1 MLCPLG
7 PALPGG
13 GGTRSTKGR
22 LTRVRRRYSAHLT
35 ELVTPD
41 LAQILPDCPR
51 RSVQRL
57 LLNGGYT
64 RSAVHRCVP
73 MGLPNS
79 LGCSVGSTIYIKGPQ
94 RPCLVP
100 VTEIRHLAVQRR
112 KKKLENVTSEIFSE
126 FPPRG
131 PNIECALGAPPGAS
145 RHPSRAKLTSIVLS
159 VATLSFDGFSTC
171 RVVFTILVT
180 HHGSLRHSI
189 PGAQYRLVPSTRPRN
204 VGGGNP
210 KTPHFYS
217 FECEDTKCPGS
228 PVAPSIEYM

>member
-1 MLCPLG
+1 MLNHNYRTCCTVCANCALQPPKQHVSAGAWG
-7 PALPGG
+7 PPGCRAACYARWGRPCPGG
-13 GGTRSTKGR
+13 GATRSTKGR
-22 LTRVRRRYSAHLT
+22 LTRVRRWYSAHLT

-100 VTEIRHLAVQRR
+100 VTEIRHLAVQR
-112 KKKLENVTSEIFSE
+112 KKKNLKTSVRRF
-126 FPPRG
+126 FR
-131 PNIECALGAPPGAS
+131 N
-145 RHPSRAKLTSIVLS
+145 
-159 VATLSFDGFSTC
+159 F
-171 RVVFTILVT
+171 
-180 HHGSLRHSI
+180 HHGGPI
-189 PGAQYRLVPSTRPRN
+189 
-204 VGGGNP
+204 
-210 KTPHFYS
+210 
-217 FECEDTKCPGS
+217 
-228 PVAPSIEYM
+228 

>member
-1 MLCPLG
+1 MLNHNYRTCCTVCADCALQSPRQHVSAGAWGPPGCSGRGLCPLG

-13 GGTRSTKGR
+13 GATRSTKGR

-51 RSVQRL
+51 RYVQRL

-100 VTEIRHLAVQRR
+100 VTEIRHLAVQRK

-145 RHPSRAKLTSIVLS
+145 RHPSRAKLTSIFLS
-159 VATLSFDGFSTC
+159 VTS
-171 RVVFTILVT
+171 ILT
-180 HHGSLRHSI
+180 G
-189 PGAQYRLVPSTRPRN
+189 LVQLYIRDW
-204 VGGGNP
+204 VL
-210 KTPHFYS
+210 
-217 FECEDTKCPGS
+217 DTQFRWR
-228 PVAPSIEYM
+228 